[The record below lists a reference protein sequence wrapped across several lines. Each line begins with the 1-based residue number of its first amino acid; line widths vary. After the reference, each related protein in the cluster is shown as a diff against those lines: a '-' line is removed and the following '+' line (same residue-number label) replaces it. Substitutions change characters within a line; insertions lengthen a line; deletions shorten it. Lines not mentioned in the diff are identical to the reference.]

1 MPIIFKL
8 RFYYKQNNSKLGDK
22 QYKLKIMIIERT
34 KKEVVFRLPG
44 NLSVDDLQDMTDWL
58 EFIGLAKRSK
68 AVQKDVNDLVKKIKK
83 GRWAKTK
90 LFLGL

>member
-1 MPIIFKL
+1 
-8 RFYYKQNNSKLGDK
+8 
-22 QYKLKIMIIERT
+22 MIIERT

-58 EFIGLAKRSK
+58 EFIGLAKRSR

-83 GRWAKTK
+83 GRWERTK
-90 LFLGL
+90 SALGR

>member
-1 MPIIFKL
+1 
-8 RFYYKQNNSKLGDK
+8 
-22 QYKLKIMIIERT
+22 MIIERT

-58 EFIGLAKRSK
+58 EFIGLAKRST

-83 GRWAKTK
+83 GRWPKTK
-90 LFLGL
+90 SKTLN

>member
-1 MPIIFKL
+1 
-8 RFYYKQNNSKLGDK
+8 
-22 QYKLKIMIIERT
+22 MIIERT

-58 EFIGLAKRSK
+58 EFIGLAKRSR

-83 GRWAKTK
+83 GRWARTKSKTLNSLK
-90 LFLGL
+90 

>member
-1 MPIIFKL
+1 
-8 RFYYKQNNSKLGDK
+8 
-22 QYKLKIMIIERT
+22 MIIERT

-58 EFIGLAKRSK
+58 EFIGLAKRFR

-90 LFLGL
+90 LALGL

>member
-1 MPIIFKL
+1 
-8 RFYYKQNNSKLGDK
+8 
-22 QYKLKIMIIERT
+22 MIIERT

-58 EFIGLAKRSK
+58 EFIGLAKRSR

-83 GRWAKTK
+83 GRWARTK
-90 LFLGL
+90 SALGR

>member
-1 MPIIFKL
+1 
-8 RFYYKQNNSKLGDK
+8 
-22 QYKLKIMIIERT
+22 MIIERT

-58 EFIGLAKRSK
+58 EFIGLAKRSR
-68 AVQKDVNDLVKKIKK
+68 AVQKDVNELEKKIKK

-90 LFLGL
+90 SKTLNSLK